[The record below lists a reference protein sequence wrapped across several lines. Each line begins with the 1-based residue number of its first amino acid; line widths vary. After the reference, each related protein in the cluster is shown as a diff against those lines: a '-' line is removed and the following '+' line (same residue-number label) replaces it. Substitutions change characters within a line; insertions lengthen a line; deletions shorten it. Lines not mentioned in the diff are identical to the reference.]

1 MKEGICLFVFVVVV
15 VVVVL
20 FVCFSIAMKVRVKF
34 IFCLDSFC
42 VFVWEGA
49 FIINH
54 WLSNLLLIA
63 CQICRSINAQNR
75 LKLKKL
81 SISIFSDTND

>member
-15 VVVVL
+15 VVVCL
-20 FVCFSIAMKVRVKF
+20 FFNRNESEGKF

-42 VFVWEGA
+42 VFVREGA
-49 FIINH
+49 FIIKH

-75 LKLKKL
+75 LKLKNV